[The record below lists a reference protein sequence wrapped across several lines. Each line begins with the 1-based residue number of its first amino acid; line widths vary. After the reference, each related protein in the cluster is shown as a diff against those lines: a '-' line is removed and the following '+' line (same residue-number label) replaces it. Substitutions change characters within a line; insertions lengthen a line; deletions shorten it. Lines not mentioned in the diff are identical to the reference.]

1 MLISIEQIKAGRALL
16 KWTQKD
22 LAEHAGLKDDQIHSY
37 EAGRTRS
44 LDVLEAIY
52 KTFTINGLEF
62 INGGVAPTQV
72 HSYILPSYID
82 VLNDICRTLPQ
93 GGEVLKHCVDDRRS
107 TPEVIEKVREMR
119 RAGITDRMTISADN
133 NFITGFPEQYR
144 QIPKDYFASSEVVI
158 IYANKVVFFV
168 EGKSLV
174 ITSKTLANVFK
185 DQFEY
190 WWKEGKKI
198 NGR

>member
-1 MLISIEQIKAGRALL
+1 MIISIEQIKAGRALL

-44 LDVLEAIY
+44 LDVLESIY

-62 INGGVAPTQV
+62 INGGVVPTQV

-82 VLNDICRTLPQ
+82 VLNDICRTLLH

-119 RAGITDRMTISADN
+119 RAGIADRMTISEEN

-168 EGKSLV
+168 DGKALV
-174 ITSKTLANVFK
+174 ITSQTLTNVFRA
-185 DQFEY
+185 QFEY
-190 WWKEGKKI
+190 WWKEGKII